1 MNKEEYLASCK
12 TQLLTIFKLAKNHQK
27 DDQQKF
33 RTEGFIQAGKVL
45 GIISH
50 KNAADLMEEAH
61 FEVFNESIAA
71 RKKRK
76 ANLKQAIE
84 KGDDSYINIP
94 ALERLKR

>member
-1 MNKEEYLASCK
+1 
-12 TQLLTIFKLAKNHQK
+12 
-27 DDQQKF
+27 
-33 RTEGFIQAGKVL
+33 
-45 GIISH
+45 
-50 KNAADLMEEAH
+50 MEEAH